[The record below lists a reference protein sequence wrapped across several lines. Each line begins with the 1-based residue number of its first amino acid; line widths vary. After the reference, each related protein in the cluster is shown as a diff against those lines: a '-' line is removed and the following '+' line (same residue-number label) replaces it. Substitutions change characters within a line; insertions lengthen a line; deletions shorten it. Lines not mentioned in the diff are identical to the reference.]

1 MQGVIDAVSTGVPDA
16 LIETRK
22 LGSTLSKRAADILA
36 YFDLPPN
43 CAPSID
49 RACAPTGLSVQV
61 DIGATQSSLRRHR
74 MAQKSFAIRL
84 TVAPWSR
91 NLAICT
97 TSSRKSAD
105 SALKQPCTRAMSAGP
120 GQTEAS
126 NSSRGEA
133 MEWLATLGAAA
144 IAGLL
149 ALVGTLV
156 QRAVPRELRRA
167 RQLSAELE
175 TMEAGSPAARLAEA
189 ARDDLVATSVIR
201 TVVSPWSPAR
211 GITFALIGAA
221 MVLATL
227 ALVPLVHGLLSMSR
241 AVPSDMSALLVL
253 TLWGSAVLLLGLA
266 LIPAIYFDRRIKELR
281 SRFRET
287 WELPD
292 PIEMQRFSDPI
303 PRPRH
308 NP

>member
-1 MQGVIDAVSTGVPDA
+1 
-16 LIETRK
+16 
-22 LGSTLSKRAADILA
+22 
-36 YFDLPPN
+36 
-43 CAPSID
+43 
-49 RACAPTGLSVQV
+49 
-61 DIGATQSSLRRHR
+61 
-74 MAQKSFAIRL
+74 
-84 TVAPWSR
+84 
-91 NLAICT
+91 
-97 TSSRKSAD
+97 
-105 SALKQPCTRAMSAGP
+105 
-120 GQTEAS
+120 
-126 NSSRGEA
+126 

-144 IAGLL
+144 ITGLL